1 MKLMGVNQ
9 KNCIS
14 TDLFRYYELIGKIPP
29 QTCIERNCIPSDLFR
44 YYELIGHIPP
54 RTRNERRIREYDEN
68 DIR

>member
-1 MKLMGVNQ
+1 MKLMEVNQ
-9 KNCIS
+9 RNCIS

-29 QTCIERNCIPSDLFR
+29 QTCNERNYVSSDLFR

-54 RTRNERRIREYDEN
+54 QTRNERCIRDYDEN